1 MKVILKVLVLFFFYL
16 ELLALIAPLQL
27 YRSLGLLR
35 EHHGKRWLIYFAY
48 RFLLS
53 DDLSSLQVPSRGMRE
68 VP

>member
-1 MKVILKVLVLFFFYL
+1 
-16 ELLALIAPLQL
+16 LQL
-27 YRSLGLLR
+27 YRSLGLLS
-35 EHHGKRWLIYFAY
+35 EHHGKRWLIYLAY

>member
-35 EHHGKRWLIYFAY
+35 EHNGKMRLIYLAY

>member
-1 MKVILKVLVLFFFYL
+1 MKVILEVLILLLFHLKLF
-16 ELLALIAPLQL
+16 ALIGPLHP

-35 EHHGKRWLIYFAY
+35 EHHGKRWLVDLAW

-53 DDLSSLQVPSRGMRE
+53 DDLSGLQVPSRGMRQ